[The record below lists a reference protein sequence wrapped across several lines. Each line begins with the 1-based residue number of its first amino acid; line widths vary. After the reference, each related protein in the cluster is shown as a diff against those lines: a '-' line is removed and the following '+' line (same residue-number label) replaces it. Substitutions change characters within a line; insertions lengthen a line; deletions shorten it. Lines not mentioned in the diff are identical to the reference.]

1 MSIAKGNR
9 KMKKL
14 NIIFDTDIG
23 SDCDDVMALTY
34 LVYAQRYLG
43 AEVKAVTYS
52 NHFIPQGPAAIR
64 SFFRNLGE
72 KIPPIGLPAAPIAIG
87 GDSYCKQIVEKFG
100 CEEDMTAPFEE
111 SIHLMR
117 RILAES
123 EDGSSVI
130 CAVGAFT
137 NVAALLRS
145 TPDEISPFDGVELVR
160 QKCSKAVLMAGI
172 FDKNDDRTEWNVHLD
187 IDATREVAKLCP
199 VPLTFLP
206 SETGM
211 NMMTGGPAV
220 KKYGEN
226 TPLSLSFLLYPPT
239 KKDNYLRHSWDPATA
254 LYAVEGCREFFE
266 ETEGGVI
273 KVNGEGRT
281 SFTPTADGKHRVLYV
296 NTKDGK
302 TEAEAKAAVAKYL
315 DDCAIKVYE
324 RN

>member
-1 MSIAKGNR
+1 
-9 KMKKL
+9 MKKL

-64 SFFRNLGE
+64 SFFRDLGE
-72 KIPPIGLPAAPIAIG
+72 KIPSIGLPAAPIAIG

-100 CEEDMTAPFEE
+100 CEADMTAPFED
-111 SIHLMR
+111 SVPLMR
-117 RILAES
+117 RTLAES
-123 EDGSSVI
+123 EDESCVI

-137 NVAALLRS
+137 NIAALLRS
-145 TPDEISPFDGVELVR
+145 APDEISPLGGVELVR
-160 QKCSKAVLMAGI
+160 QKCSKVVLMAGI

-187 IDATREVAKLCP
+187 IDATREVAELCP

-273 KVNGEGRT
+273 KVNEGGRT
-281 SFTPTADGKHRVLYV
+281 SFTPTENGQHRVLYV
-296 NTKDGK
+296 KKKDGQ
-302 TEAEAKAAVAKYL
+302 TEEAAKADVAAYL
-315 DDCAIKVYE
+315 DDISIKTYGE
-324 RN
+324 RA